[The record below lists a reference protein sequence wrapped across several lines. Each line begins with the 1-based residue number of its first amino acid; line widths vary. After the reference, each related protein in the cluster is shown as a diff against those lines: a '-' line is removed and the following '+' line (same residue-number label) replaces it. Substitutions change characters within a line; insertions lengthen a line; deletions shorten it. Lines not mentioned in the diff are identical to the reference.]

1 MNRDS
6 SCFSV
11 YQFFHFQRPERRH
24 SNVKS
29 KDKSYFKYSNQKF
42 AIITA
47 LYSIIKSIL
56 QKVLNFKNMI
66 FSVSLVYKITSSKLL
81 YSVGTMNTICEAL
94 VFPTFVIFS
103 LVIRW
108 LALAYVSSSWRL
120 LDACLE
126 CRLMTFFCV
135 NDTQMDGW
143 TDGWMVRSGR
153 LDRCWS
159 ECLSINQ
166 LDGQIFGFLKTP
178 EQEEEEDESPWKVN
192 MKNKDRELAMLVSF
206 AKCFSK
212 EVSTQK
218 KL

>member
-1 MNRDS
+1 
-6 SCFSV
+6 
-11 YQFFHFQRPERRH
+11 
-24 SNVKS
+24 
-29 KDKSYFKYSNQKF
+29 
-42 AIITA
+42 
-47 LYSIIKSIL
+47 
-56 QKVLNFKNMI
+56 MI
-66 FSVSLVYKITSSKLL
+66 FSVSIVYKITSSKLL
-81 YSVGTMNTICEAL
+81 YSVVGTTNTICEAL

-143 TDGWMVRSGR
+143 MDGWMVRSGR

-159 ECLSINQ
+159 ECVSIIQ

-212 EVSTQK
+212 EVSTHK